1 MFESLIKHLPAI
13 ENAEGF
19 GNWVVDRES
28 KGTMDDPITMPY
40 VNYGTTVAD
49 VEQAIYDFVDEH
61 PEYELTHYHDIL
73 ERNGLEWDSQAMSG
87 ADVSELDG
95 QAVMALLLG
104 AVSQPQPALRG
115 RPLTAQLYS
124 AGALPEEEH
133 VREPYRAHTRARLRL
148 RVRHGS
154 WTTSTRGRRTTRSTS
169 PM

>member
-1 MFESLIKHLPAI
+1 MFESLTKHLPAI

-28 KGTMDDPITMPY
+28 KGAMNDPIKMPY

-73 ERNGLEWDSQAMSG
+73 ERNGLEWSSQAMSG

-104 AVSQPQPALRG
+104 AVRAERFCD
-115 RPLTAQLYS
+115 
-124 AGALPEEEH
+124 GALLGFFEDGSM
-133 VREPYRAHTRARLRL
+133 RRWLLRL
-148 RVRHGS
+148 KGIDGRDGNEVRHE
-154 WTTSTRGRRTTRSTS
+154 
-169 PM
+169 

>member
-1 MFESLIKHLPAI
+1 MFESLTKHLPAI

-28 KGTMDDPITMPY
+28 KGTMDDPIKMPY

-73 ERNGLEWDSQAMSG
+73 ERNGLEWGSQAMSG

-104 AVSQPQPALRG
+104 AVRAERFCD
-115 RPLTAQLYS
+115 
-124 AGALPEEEH
+124 GALFGFFEDGSM
-133 VREPYRAHTRARLRL
+133 RRWLLRL
-148 RVRHGS
+148 KEVDGRDGNEVRHE
-154 WTTSTRGRRTTRSTS
+154 
-169 PM
+169 

>member
-1 MFESLIKHLPAI
+1 MFESLTKHLPAI

-28 KGTMDDPITMPY
+28 KGTMNDPIKMPY

-61 PEYELTHYHDIL
+61 PEYGLTHYRDIL
-73 ERNGLEWDSQAMSG
+73 ERNGLEWGSQAMSG

-104 AVSQPQPALRG
+104 FFEDGSMRRWL
-115 RPLTAQLYS
+115 
-124 AGALPEEEH
+124 
-133 VREPYRAHTRARLRL
+133 LRL
-148 RVRHGS
+148 KEIDGRDGNEVRHE
-154 WTTSTRGRRTTRSTS
+154 
-169 PM
+169 

>member
-1 MFESLIKHLPAI
+1 MFESLTKHLPAI

-28 KGTMDDPITMPY
+28 EGAMNDPIKMPY

-61 PEYELTHYHDIL
+61 PEYELTHYRDIL
-73 ERNGLEWDSQAMSG
+73 ERNGLEWGSQAMSG

-104 AVSQPQPALRG
+104 AVRAERFCD
-115 RPLTAQLYS
+115 
-124 AGALPEEEH
+124 GALLGFFEDGS
-133 VREPYRAHTRARLRL
+133 VKRWLLRL
-148 RVRHGS
+148 REIDDKGS
-154 WTTSTRGRRTTRSTS
+154 DE
-169 PM
+169 

>member
-1 MFESLIKHLPAI
+1 MFESLTKHLPAI

-28 KGTMDDPITMPY
+28 KGTVDDPIEMPY

-73 ERNGLEWDSQAMSG
+73 ERNGLEWGSQAMSG

-104 AVSQPQPALRG
+104 DVRAERFCN
-115 RPLTAQLYS
+115 
-124 AGALPEEEH
+124 GALLGFFEDGSM
-133 VREPYRAHTRARLRL
+133 RRWLLRL
-148 RVRHGS
+148 KGIDGRDGNEVRHE
-154 WTTSTRGRRTTRSTS
+154 
-169 PM
+169 